1 MSRSAPALAATL
13 LLALACCRGDDAPPP
28 AEPDPTPSAPA
39 PQPIDRAA
47 ALTTMRNAIAQLQQR
62 AEKADER
69 VVVRHILVAF
79 RGTIDGVG
87 RTRDEAEAL
96 AAELYTRAVL
106 HEDFDALRQRF
117 SDDKT
122 SGRYEIEKS
131 GRRGFVK
138 NFGDVAFRL
147 QRGEIGI
154 APWHETDGEFGWHVI
169 ERLQ

>member
-1 MSRSAPALAATL
+1 MQDGLPGGGFRKRLDIAAH
-13 LLALACCRGDDAPPP
+13 GIPQVFVDAG
-28 AEPDPTPSAPA
+28 
-39 PQPIDRAA
+39 
-47 ALTTMRNAIAQLQQR
+47 QQR

-87 RTRDEAEAL
+87 RTHDEAEAL

-131 GRRGFVK
+131 GRRGFAK